1 MGVTAQFVC
10 AKEILDMPQELDRTA
25 FATLFDPHTCS
36 PPFLPLPVQVE
47 SLTSLWLPSRHLKS
61 MRHRRMESENNRPFP
76 MALHIVL
83 SH

>member
-1 MGVTAQFVC
+1 MGITAQFVC
-10 AKEILDMPQELDRTA
+10 AKEILDMHPELEQHLLHRL
-25 FATLFDPHTCS
+25 TLTLVL

-47 SLTSLWLPSRHLKS
+47 SLTNLRLPSRHLKS
-61 MRHRRMESENNRPFP
+61 MRHRRMESDNNQSFP